1 MPLSTVA
8 KCTMDVTVLMIGS
21 TRNGKSAL
29 GNFLFDPRYD
39 NKEHFKVGRDNLP
52 KTQTCKPVTC
62 DVKYRR
68 GRDEKYGILTI
79 IDTPG
84 INENEE
90 KDLEHMTDLVTTL
103 KKQQSFKVCIFVVN
117 FSAKIDQQYRD
128 TIKYYATLLPDLFSH
143 NCLIVM
149 THYAT
154 DKRSEALRK
163 RISIDTIIKNIREE
177 IEKYSS
183 NPMMFVID
191 SVPYDEVEAERSK
204 QVRDSML
211 SYIFSLREI
220 NVAKFRI
227 SKTRFLQSEYVNEA
241 RFHHYSDNGEISIFP
256 YFPP

>member
-1 MPLSTVA
+1 
-8 KCTMDVTVLMIGS
+8 MDVTVLLIGS
-21 TRNGKSAL
+21 TGNGKSAL
-29 GNFLFDPRYD
+29 GNFLFDPRFD

-117 FSAKIDQQYRD
+117 FSAKIDQQYKD
-128 TIKYYATLLPDLFSH
+128 TIKYYAKLLPSLFSK
-143 NCLIVM
+143 NCIIAM
-149 THYAT
+149 THYSYAT
-154 DKRSEALRK
+154 DKRSEALRE
-163 RISIDTIIKNIREE
+163 RISFDTIVKNIQEE

-183 NPMMFVID
+183 NPMMFAID
-191 SVPYDEVEAERSK
+191 SIPYDEEEAEWSK

-211 SYIFSLREI
+211 SYIFSLREV
-220 NVAKFRI
+220 NVAEPCV
-227 SKTRFLQSEYVNEA
+227 SKTMFLQSEDVNEA